1 MVLTLLNRLRAHDA
15 SITVL
20 GVGGSYGVVSKD
32 VLQTF
37 PRSRVT
43 LQDYSQPMLDREQA
57 PVAIVAVR
65 AKR

>member
-15 SITVL
+15 SITVRD
-20 GVGGSYGVVSKD
+20 VGGGYGVVPED
-32 VLQTF
+32 VLQPF

-43 LQDYSQPMLDREQA
+43 LQDYSQPMLGREQA
-57 PVAIVAVR
+57 AVVIVAVR